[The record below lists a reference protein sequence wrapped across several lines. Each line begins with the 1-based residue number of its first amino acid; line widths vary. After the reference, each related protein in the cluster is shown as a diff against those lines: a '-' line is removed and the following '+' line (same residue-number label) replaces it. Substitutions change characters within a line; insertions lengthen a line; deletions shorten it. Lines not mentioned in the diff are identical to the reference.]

1 MQLFDYSGILRGG
14 GLKGCCYFGCR
25 DWEIGIEKSQ
35 KKQASAVF
43 VLPPLHMNDV
53 SAGERSSRTDPE
65 INALEGISRVQVN
78 P

>member
-25 DWEIGIEKSQ
+25 DWEIGIEKSH

-43 VLPPLHMNDV
+43 VLPPLHMDDV

-65 INALEGISRVQVN
+65 TNALEGISKVQVN